1 MKDDK
6 STNHEELITHNSD
19 NPSDDEVR
27 GTRHEVHWE
36 CEQCEEYLNGWKR
49 AQADYANL
57 KKDME
62 KARLEVSDMAKENLL
77 FDILP
82 ALDQF
87 SIALEHLP
95 DISALAE
102 VDRKKMENWLVGI
115 KAVKQLWDQTFA
127 VMGLEHVDAT
137 GVFDPAKHIA
147 VGKEEHADRP
157 SEAILKVVQPG
168 WSINNKVIKP
178 AKVIVNKLTI
188 KN

>member
-1 MKDDK
+1 MKDDIK
-6 STNHEELITHNSD
+6 TN
-19 NPSDDEVR
+19 DE
-27 GTRHEVHWE
+27 GLMTNDQEPKEVQG
-36 CEQCEEYLNGWKR
+36 CAQCDEYLNGWKR

-62 KARLEVSDMAKENLL
+62 KARMEVSDMAKENLL

-95 DISALAE
+95 DISALADA
-102 VDRKKMENWLVGI
+102 DRKKMENWLVGI
-115 KAVKQLWDQTFA
+115 QAVKQLWDQTFA
-127 VMGLEHVDAT
+127 SMGLENVDT
-137 GVFDPAKHIA
+137 SGIFDPAMHIA
-147 VGKEEHADRP
+147 VGKEEDRDRP

-178 AKVIVNKLTI
+178 AKVIVNSM
-188 KN
+188 NNA